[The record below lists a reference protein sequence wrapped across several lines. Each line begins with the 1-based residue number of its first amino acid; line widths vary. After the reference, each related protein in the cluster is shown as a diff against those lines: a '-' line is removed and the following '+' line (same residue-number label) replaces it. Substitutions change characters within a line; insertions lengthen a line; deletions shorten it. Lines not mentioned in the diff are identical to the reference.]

1 MVTII
6 DEWWM
11 RLIAGLIGSSLISY
25 AAYRKQSLSTSG
37 MWSAI
42 IMGTSF
48 VVFGEPIWFVLL
60 GTFFITSTFWS
71 KWKRNARQKA
81 RAEGNYEK
89 SGRRDWGQVWANGGF
104 GLLLC
109 VVAYFYPYDGWLYA
123 YIGVMASV
131 TADTWATEIGALS
144 QSRPFSVVTFKAVEV
159 GTSGGISALG
169 LFASFI
175 GAACIG
181 LVASLFIGHSLMVIL
196 TSAVAGFAGA
206 LLDSYMGATCQV
218 MYRCQVCG
226 HETERK
232 IHCHKTTVKV
242 RGLASVNNDIVNV
255 SSSLMGGCIALILLV
270 ILL

>member
-6 DEWWM
+6 DEWWI

-25 AAYRKQSLSTSG
+25 AAYKKQSLSPSG

-48 VVFGEPIWFVLL
+48 VVLGEPIWFVLL
-60 GTFFITSTFWS
+60 ITFFITSTLWS

-89 SGRRDWGQVWANGGF
+89 TGRRDWGQVWANGGF
-104 GLLLC
+104 GLFLC
-109 VVAYFYPYDGWLYA
+109 LGAFIYPHDGWLYA

-144 QSRPFSVVTFKAVEV
+144 KRKPFSIVTLKAVEV
-159 GTSGGISALG
+159 GTSGGVSTLG
-169 LFASFI
+169 LLASII

-181 LVASLFIGHSLMVIL
+181 LVSSLFIGHSFIVII
-196 TSAVAGFAGA
+196 SAAVAGFVGA

-232 IHCHKTTVKV
+232 MHCQQKTVKV
-242 RGLASVNNDIVNV
+242 RGLVWVNNDVVNV
-255 SSSLMGGCIALILLV
+255 SSSVIGGCVALILMM
-270 ILL
+270 LLL